1 MSAPRAPALRPR
13 TVLLDVFE
21 TTLDLGPLRERFAA
35 HGRAG
40 HELEVFFARTL
51 RDGMAQSLAGGAP
64 AFLDL
69 ARAQLR
75 TTSGLVGADAD
86 DVLAGF
92 RTLPLHPDVTPGLE
106 ALHDADVT
114 VWAFTH
120 GSAAVAE
127 EALSAAGVRGLL
139 AGVMSTEELHTFK
152 PPPSVYA
159 WGCMQAGSEP
169 ARTALLAVHSWDT
182 DGAVRAG
189 LVGALIT
196 RSEGWVS
203 DVVAPP
209 HVHAES
215 FDATVEALLALPEDA
230 PVETGSEP

>member
-1 MSAPRAPALRPR
+1 MSAPRAPALRPVS
-13 TVLLDVFE
+13 VLLDVFE
-21 TTLDLGPLRERFAA
+21 TTLDLSPLREQLAA

-40 HELEVFFARTL
+40 HELETFFARTL
-51 RDGMAQSLAGGAP
+51 RDGMAQSLAGGSP
-64 AFLDL
+64 PFLDL

-75 TTSGLVGADAD
+75 TTCGLVGGDAD

-92 RTLPLHPDVTPGLE
+92 RTLPLHPDVVPGLE
-106 ALHDADVT
+106 ALHDADVG

-127 EALSAAGVRGLL
+127 EALSGAGVRGLL
-139 AGVMSTEELHTFK
+139 GGVISTEALHTFK

-159 WGCMQAGSEP
+159 WGCEQVGSEP
-169 ARTALLAVHSWDT
+169 QRTALLAVHSWDT

-209 HVHAES
+209 HVHAET
-215 FDATVEALLALPEDA
+215 FDATVEALLALP
-230 PVETGSEP
+230 GHGG

>member
-13 TVLLDVFE
+13 VVLLDVFE
-21 TTLDLGPLRERFAA
+21 TTLDLNPLRERFAA

-40 HELEVFFARTL
+40 HELDAFFARTL
-51 RDGMAQSLAGGAP
+51 RDGMAQSLAGGSR

-92 RTLPLHPDVTPGLE
+92 RALPLHPDVAPGLE
-106 ALHDADVT
+106 ALNDAEVR
-114 VWAFTH
+114 VLAFTH

-127 EALSAAGVRGLL
+127 EALSTAGVRGLL
-139 AGVMSTEELHTFK
+139 AGVLSTEELHTFK
-152 PPPSVYA
+152 PPPSVYS
-159 WGCMQAGSEP
+159 WGCAQAASEP

-215 FDATVEALLALPEDA
+215 FDATVEALLALPDDE
-230 PVETGSEP
+230 G

>member
-1 MSAPRAPALRPR
+1 MSGPSGPGTRAPARRPR
-13 TVLLDVFE
+13 AVLLDVFE
-21 TTLDLGPLRERFAA
+21 TTLDLTPLRDRFAA

-40 HELEVFFARTL
+40 HELELFFARTL
-51 RDGMAQSLAGGAP
+51 RDGMAQSLAGGSRP
-64 AFLDL
+64 FVEL

-92 RTLPLHPDVTPGLE
+92 RSLPLHPDVAPGLA
-106 ALHDADVT
+106 ALADADVP
-114 VWAFTH
+114 VLAFTH

-139 AGVMSTEELHTFK
+139 SGVVSTEELHTFK
-152 PPPSVYA
+152 PPAAAYA
-159 WGCMQAGSEP
+159 WGCEQVGAEP

-189 LVGALIT
+189 LLGALVT

-203 DVVAPP
+203 DVVAAP

-215 FDATVEALLALPEDA
+215 FDATVAALLALPA
-230 PVETGSEP
+230 